1 MSKRSNKVWELATRY
16 NIVFAEFPDHRYHVY
31 LASWFNPKVV
41 FLGCLMRESG
51 IWRFWDGHSVKS
63 YFGLSRTD
71 AVIAYLA
78 ENPLTG
84 KEV

>member
-1 MSKRSNKVWELATRY
+1 MAKRVNKIWELAKRY

-31 LASWFNPKVV
+31 CAAWFKPKIV
-41 FLGCLMRESG
+41 FLGCVIKESG
-51 IWRFWDGHSVKS
+51 IWRFWDGKSVKS

-71 AVIAYLA
+71 AVTAYLL
-78 ENPLTG
+78 ENPLSG